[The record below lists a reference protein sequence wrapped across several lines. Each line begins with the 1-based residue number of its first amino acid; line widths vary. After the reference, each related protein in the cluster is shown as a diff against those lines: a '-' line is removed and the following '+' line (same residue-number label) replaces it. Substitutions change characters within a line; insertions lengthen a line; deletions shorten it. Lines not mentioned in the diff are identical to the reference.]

1 MFTDFYC
8 KRLLRLINK
17 NVRRITMARLWLK
30 CLLVIFIIS
39 IMIFIYSLLNVP
51 SDVKV
56 NEKIIPSV
64 ESKLTSESIY
74 PKPLINNY
82 ENDCNYIEIA
92 MVCAGYNS
100 TQSLITVIK
109 SLLFYR
115 TKPLRFHFI
124 VDEIS
129 NRTLTVL
136 FKTWNLPHVNV
147 TFYSA
152 SVWIP
157 KVSWVRN
164 KHYSGVYGLLKLIL
178 PEILSIE
185 KVVLLD
191 TDVTVLND
199 IYDLWKIF
207 HEMDSDNKNKY
218 ELALA
223 ENQSDWYIKISES
236 GQRPWPAIGRG
247 FNTGVMLM
255 NLKALR
261 ENKFSE
267 LWINT
272 TQVVIKE
279 LYETSLADQDI
290 INAVIKDNPRMVFI
304 LDCTWNV
311 QLSDHTISDQCY
323 TKAKQIRILHWNS
336 PRKQNVKNKNSND
349 FNKMHKIFLDM
360 NGNLLRRKLF
370 GCDPI
375 QNLPYTEAADNCQ
388 KFTKSSSITYRTH
401 LFLRE
406 YQYDNYIDADV
417 GLVTQCSFDRITLLD
432 ELCRRWPGT
441 ISVAVYLT
449 DAEVQSFLDFIRN
462 SDVLRIRKNIAY
474 HVVYKDGEFYPINYL
489 RNVAISQISTPYI
502 FQLDIDFLPPVNLY
516 EKLISYIYKLNING
530 TDTFYKNALI
540 VPAFETQRYRFTFPV
555 NKEELIKY
563 LNYGVLYTFR
573 YHVWTKGHAATNYSN
588 WKSAIEPYQVTW
600 EPDFEPYIVV
610 HKSAPLY
617 DERFIGFGWNKV
629 SYITHLTALGY
640 SYIVLPDVFIIHRPH
655 APSLDIGKFRTDSL
669 YRRCLKKLKDRFV
682 DELIAKYGDSS
693 LRILKKTKE

>member
-8 KRLLRLINK
+8 KRLLYVLARIINK
-17 NVRRITMARLWLK
+17 NVRKITMARLWLK
-30 CLLVIFIIS
+30 CLLIIFVIS
-39 IMIFIYSLLNVP
+39 ITIFVYSLLNVRSEIKIYKKVLP
-51 SDVKV
+51 QPTKIMSDVY
-56 NEKIIPSV
+56 
-64 ESKLTSESIY
+64 SEQ
-74 PKPLINNY
+74 LINNKP
-82 ENDCNYIEIA
+82 DCNNIEIA
-92 MVCAGYNS
+92 MVCADYNS

-124 VDEIS
+124 VDEIC
-129 NRTLTVL
+129 NKTLNVL
-136 FKTWNLPHVNV
+136 LKTWNLPH
-147 TFYSA
+147 
-152 SVWIP
+152 
-157 KVSWVRN
+157 
-164 KHYSGVYGLLKLIL
+164 GVYGLLKVIL
-178 PEILSIE
+178 PEILAIE
-185 KVVLLD
+185 KVIVLD
-191 TDVTVLND
+191 TDITVLSD

-207 HEMDSDNKNKY
+207 NEMENDGDKSKNVF
-218 ELALA
+218 ALA
-223 ENQSDWYIKISES
+223 ENQSDWYKKKSDS

-261 ENKFSE
+261 ETKFSD

-272 TQVVIKE
+272 TQYVIKE

-290 INAVIKDNPRMVFI
+290 INAVIKNNPSMVYV

-323 TKAKQIRILHWNS
+323 STAKRIQILHWNS
-336 PRKQNVKNKNSND
+336 PRKQSVKNKNSND
-349 FNKMHKIFLDM
+349 FNNMHKVFLDM

-375 QNLPYTEAADNCQ
+375 KNLTYIESKDNCR
-388 KFTKSSSITYRTH
+388 KFSKNSAITYRTH
-401 LFLRE
+401 LFIRE

-432 ELCRRWPGT
+432 ELCKRWPGT

-449 DAEVQSFLDFIRN
+449 DAEVQLFLDFVRN
-462 SDVLRIRKNIAY
+462 SDVLKFRKNIAY

-489 RNVAISQISTPYI
+489 RNVAISQIQTPYI
-502 FQLDIDFLPPVNLY
+502 FQLDIDFLPPVDLY
-516 EKLISYIYKLNING
+516 EKLIAYIYKLNRNV
-530 TDTFYKNALI
+530 TDASNRNALI

-555 NKEELIKY
+555 NKEELLKY

-588 WKSAIEPYQVTW
+588 WKTATKPYQVTW

-655 APSLDIGKFRTDSL
+655 APSLDIGKFRTDAL
-669 YRRCLKKLKDRFV
+669 YRRCLKKLKDQFV
-682 DELIAKYGDSS
+682 DELIVKYGNNS
-693 LRILKKTKE
+693 LIKLKKTKE